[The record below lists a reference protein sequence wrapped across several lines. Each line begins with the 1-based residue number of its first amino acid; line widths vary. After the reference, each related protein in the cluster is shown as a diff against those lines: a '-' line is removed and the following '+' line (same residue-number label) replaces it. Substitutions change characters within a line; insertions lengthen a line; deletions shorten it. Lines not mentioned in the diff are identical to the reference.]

1 MKDKEEIINEMY
13 KLIEDKE
20 KIIIIKNIYTE
31 DIIKLRLKNINN
43 VSLKT
48 IAISIKEK
56 FNLHLQEEFQYDI
69 EDFLNYKFKLEV
81 FYE

>member
-20 KIIIIKNIYTE
+20 KNLIIKNIYTE

-43 VSLKT
+43 VS
-48 IAISIKEK
+48 
-56 FNLHLQEEFQYDI
+56 NR
-69 EDFLNYKFKLEV
+69 NYCNKYKRKIQFA
-81 FYE
+81 FAGRIPI